1 MGNLDLE
8 LESVEAN
15 EFELLPKGEYKAII
29 AASEIKTTNAGTGTY
44 VKAEWLI
51 VSGEYEG
58 RKIWEMYTITNPNPK
73 AVNIGKAQLKS
84 IAMAQGMPA
93 NGTVKNHED
102 LQDKPVMI
110 RVKTEPGQGEY
121 GPKNRISG
129 YMPIAKKPVG
139 ETTLENDT
147 LPWTQA

>member
-15 EFELLPKGEYKAII
+15 EFELLPNGEYKSMPIET
-29 AASEIKTTNAGTGTY
+29 SLQTTKAGTGTY
-44 VKAEWLI
+44 VKATWLI
-51 VSGEYEG
+51 LDGEYEG
-58 RKIWEMYTITNPNPK
+58 RKIWETYNITNPNPK
-73 AVNIGKAQLKS
+73 AANIGKAQLKS
-84 IAMAQGMPA
+84 IAIAQGMPA

-110 RVKTEPGQGEY
+110 RVKTEPGSGEY

-129 YMPIAKKPVG
+129 YMPIPKKG